1 MEQEI
6 KLPIFIKVSIFIFFS
21 AICHFFSYM
30 SLFDK
35 FLYKKKITRCK
46 LHIKTY
52 RLLAKCKQDKYSN
65 ILHLKKE
72 IHNKI
77 MNKEKDIYINEER
90 NRRKM
95 KQQDVRSLNNTGDH
109 KLCKKNKSNIFETIK
124 LSHMEKNI
132 FKELDFEDFLKNNRT
147 ISYKTYKKIIRK
159 KLALRFSVPLLLL
172 LLLSLSMI
180 INISCF
186 RFIIK
191 GLFDTLRLYLGG
203 SWYGSLNSLLKNSTL
218 GFLFKSEKTIKLKKW
233 IKESR
238 TLDFINDYDYVYGF
252 FRYLLCLIYL
262 IAFLILGVTL
272 ILGIVYYHKKVK
284 KYQKIKFIK
293 K

>member
-30 SLFDK
+30 SIFDK
-35 FLYKKKITRCK
+35 FLCEKQTIGSK
-46 LHIKTY
+46 LDIKTY
-52 RLLAKCKQDKYSN
+52 RLLAECKQDKYSN
-65 ILHLKKE
+65 VLYLKKE
-72 IHNKI
+72 MPNNI
-77 MNKEKDIYINEER
+77 MKNEKYIYMNDKGD
-90 NRRKM
+90 RRKM

-218 GFLFKSEKTIKLKKW
+218 GFLFKSEKTIKL
-233 IKESR
+233 IKGSR
-238 TLDFINDYDYVYGF
+238 ISETIDDYDYVYGF